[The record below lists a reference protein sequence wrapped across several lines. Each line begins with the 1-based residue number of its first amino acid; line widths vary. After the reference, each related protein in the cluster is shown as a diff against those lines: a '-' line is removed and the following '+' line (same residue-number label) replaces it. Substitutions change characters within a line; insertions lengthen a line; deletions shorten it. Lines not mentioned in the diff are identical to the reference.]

1 MILYEKNNIKIEV
14 LDDSIVRKTFNYD
27 ISQHYNFEWLVK
39 YNKLREWDS
48 RYVEV
53 YGVGPNYIDMEYVK
67 NAISMLDIVQPTTQ
81 ILKKYDLNQRKK
93 FIVEYLDIIIKAQIY
108 LNIDNKITHTDLW
121 FYNVLINEDNKLV
134 IIDPN
139 SFHENINYIRLLGS
153 VGTSFNKTLSY
164 YYDML
169 NNEN

>member
-1 MILYEKNNIKIEV
+1 MILYEKNNIKIKV
-14 LDDSIVRKTFNYD
+14 LDDSIVRKTFNHS
-27 ISQHYNFEWLVK
+27 IKNNFEWLVK
-39 YNKLREWDS
+39 YNKLREWDP

-53 YGVGPNYIDMEYVK
+53 YGVGSNYIDMAYVK
-67 NAISMLDIVQPTTQ
+67 NAISMLDIVRPTSQ

-93 FIVEYLDIIIKAQIY
+93 FLVEYLDIIVKAQIY
-108 LNIDNKITHTDLW
+108 LSIDDKFTHTDLW

-134 IIDPN
+134 VIDPDSCFN
-139 SFHENINYIRLLGS
+139 DPNYIKLLGS
-153 VGTSFNKTLSY
+153 VGTSFNKTLSF